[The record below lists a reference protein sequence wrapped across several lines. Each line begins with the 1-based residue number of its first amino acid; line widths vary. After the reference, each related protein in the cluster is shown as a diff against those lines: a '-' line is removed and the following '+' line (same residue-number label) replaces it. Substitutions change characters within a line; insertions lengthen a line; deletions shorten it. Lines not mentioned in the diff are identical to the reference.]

1 MLMWQFWLILSGIF
15 LIIEIFNV
23 SFLIFWFSL
32 GALVAMAVSFVI
44 HNIIIQAAIFLVT
57 STVLLFATRPF
68 VNKILPKDSF
78 IKTNSSSIEGKIGKV
93 IVDIEP
99 IEGKGQVKIDSETWS
114 AKSANNTYISK
125 DTEVIVEKIEG
136 VKAIVKPLEKN
147 NI

>member
-1 MLMWQFWLILSGIF
+1 MLMWQFWLILSGLF

-23 SFLIFWFSL
+23 GFLIFWFAI
-32 GALVAMAVSFVI
+32 GALIAMVVSFVI
-44 HNIIIQAAIFLVT
+44 DSVIIQATIFLIT
-57 STVLLFATRPF
+57 STILLFATRPF

-78 IKTNSSSIEGKIGKV
+78 IKTNSNSIEGKIGKV

-99 IEGKGQVKIDSETWS
+99 IEGKGQVKIESETWS

-136 VKAIVKPLEKN
+136 VKAIVKPLVKK
-147 NI
+147 

>member
-1 MLMWQFWLILSGIF
+1 MLMWQFWLILSGLF

-32 GALVAMAVSFVI
+32 GALIAMAVSFVI
-44 HNIIIQAAIFLVT
+44 NNVIIQASIFLIT

-78 IKTNSSSIEGKIGKV
+78 IKTNSNSIEGKIGKV

-99 IEGKGQVKIDSETWS
+99 IEGKGQVKINSETWS
-114 AKSANNTYISK
+114 AKSADNTYISK

-136 VKAIVKPLEKN
+136 VKAIVKPLVKK
-147 NI
+147 

>member
-1 MLMWQFWLILSGIF
+1 MVMWQFWLILSGIF
-15 LIIEIFNV
+15 LLIEIFNV

-44 HNIIIQAAIFLVT
+44 NNVIIQASIFLVT

-78 IKTNSSSIEGKIGKV
+78 IKTNSNSIEGKIGKV

-99 IEGKGQVKIDSETWS
+99 IEGKGQVKISSETWS
-114 AKSANNTYISK
+114 AKSADNTYISK

-136 VKAIVKPLEKN
+136 VKAIVKPLVKK
-147 NI
+147 

>member
-1 MLMWQFWLILSGIF
+1 MVMWQFWLILSGIF
-15 LIIEIFNV
+15 LLIEIFNV

-32 GALVAMAVSFVI
+32 GALVAMVVSFIIDSV
-44 HNIIIQAAIFLVT
+44 IIQAAIFLVV
-57 STVLLFATRPF
+57 STVLLFITKPF

-99 IEGKGQVKIDSETWS
+99 VEGKGQVKISGETWS
-114 AKSANNTYISK
+114 AKSADDTYISK

-136 VKAIVKPLEKN
+136 VKAIVKPLVKE
-147 NI
+147 